1 MNYGK
6 PSQSDLER
14 FQRGLASA
22 LAELGAPGTAQD
34 ADALQARYLADIER
48 GFGFKPEPQ
57 AQLPLPKA
65 A

>member
-22 LAELGAPGTAQD
+22 MAELGAPGTAED

-48 GFGFKPEPQ
+48 GFGPDRSPQ
-57 AQLPLPKA
+57 SQLPLPKVA
-65 A
+65 